1 MYSDKK
7 KNYKVLVVPIS
18 DQIDTIDNF
27 RKKKIDVRKQ
37 LS

>member
-7 KNYKVLVVPIS
+7 KKYKVLKKHLVVPIS

-27 RKKKIDVRKQ
+27 RKKK
-37 LS
+37 